1 MRRYALTPSGALLP
15 LSAAQAVLMLL
26 SLSPRCITFLQGRG
40 WANHSLVAAAHLLL
54 FVAMLVLGKTPATP
68 LPETL
73 RWAVPELVAGAVELQ
88 RRSELQAEAAL
99 AKLER
104 LRYPLKGA

>member
-1 MRRYALTPSGALLP
+1 MP
-15 LSAAQAVLMLL
+15 L
-26 SLSPRCITFLQGRG
+26 SLSPRWLPFLHGRG
-40 WANHSLVAAAHLLL
+40 WANHPLVAAAHLAL

-88 RRSELQAEAAL
+88 RRSEAQAEAAL
-99 AKLER
+99 ANLER